1 MFIYLIRHGETPWN
15 SEQRILGATDIGLT
29 DKGLL
34 QAEALADA
42 MSDRPIRAVYSSD
55 LSRALQTAEALARP
69 HALEIR
75 ARLGLREMNQGFL
88 EGLTFEDLRDQ
99 H

>member
-34 QAEALADA
+34 QAEALAVFHVEHK
-42 MSDRPIRAVYSSD
+42 S
-55 LSRALQTAEALARP
+55 
-69 HALEIR
+69 
-75 ARLGLREMNQGFL
+75 
-88 EGLTFEDLRDQ
+88 
-99 H
+99 